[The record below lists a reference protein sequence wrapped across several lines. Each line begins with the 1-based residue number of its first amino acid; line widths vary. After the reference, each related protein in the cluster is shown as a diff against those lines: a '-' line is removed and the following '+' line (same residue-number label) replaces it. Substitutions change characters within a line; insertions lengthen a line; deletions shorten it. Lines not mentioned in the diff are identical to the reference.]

1 MTFHAASRDAL
12 AAAEL
17 KLLEVLGDTS
27 ATPGATSGST
37 PASPAVPGT
46 TPAPAQTPAPARSR
60 TARGAKGAPNAAA
73 PAAPTT
79 TSGPVHQLGEQLGDE
94 LFAVVRMLDAE
105 IGLRRALGDSSAAPE
120 RREGLLVGLL
130 SGKVS
135 QQALDVLVAV
145 VRERWSTPRELLDG
159 IERLGRTALL
169 VRAERAGRLDAVE
182 DELFRFGR
190 IVAGDTAL
198 EQALTDR
205 ATPASAKAELVR
217 TLIGN
222 KAEDVTV
229 RLVEQLVV
237 APQGRALVAGL
248 GELAEEAARR
258 RERSVAY
265 VVAAGPLTQ
274 QQQER
279 LSATLHRIYARPM
292 ALHVEV
298 DPSIL
303 GGLVIRVGDEVIDG
317 SATGRLEQLRRRL
330 AG

>member
-1 MTFHAASRDAL
+1 MTFHAASREAL

-17 KLLEVLGDTS
+17 KLLEVLGDAP
-27 ATPGATSGST
+27 ATPST
-37 PASPAVPGT
+37 PAVPGA
-46 TPAPAQTPAPARSR
+46 TPAPAAKPTRSR
-60 TARGAKGAPNAAA
+60 TRAPKAAAAA
-73 PAAPTT
+73 PAAAPA
-79 TSGPVHQLGEQLGDE
+79 TSGPAEQLGDE
-94 LFAVVRMLDAE
+94 LFAVVRLLDSE
-105 IGLRRALGDSSAAPE
+105 IGLRRALGDTSAEPE
-120 RREGLLVGLL
+120 RREGLLTGLL

-135 QQALDVLVAV
+135 QQALEVLVAV

-222 KAEDVTV
+222 KAEEVTV
-229 RLVEQLVV
+229 RLVEQLVI
-237 APQGRALVAGL
+237 APQGRALVVGL
-248 GELAEEAARR
+248 GELAEEAAKR

-265 VVAAGPLTQ
+265 VVSAGPLTE

-279 LSATLHRIYARPM
+279 LTATLNRIYARPV

>member
-17 KLLEVLGDTS
+17 KLLEALGDAP
-27 ATPGATSGST
+27 ATPAT
-37 PASPAVPGT
+37 PASSEA
-46 TPAPAQTPAPARSR
+46 PAPTRARTTRARTP
-60 TARGAKGAPNAAA
+60 KAA
-73 PAAPTT
+73 PPAAVSTEMA
-79 TSGPVHQLGEQLGDE
+79 GPADQLGDE
-94 LFAVVRMLDAE
+94 LFAVVRLFDGE
-105 IGLRRALGDSSAAPE
+105 VGLRRALGDSSAEPE
-120 RREGLLVGLL
+120 RRERLLSGLL

-135 QQALDVLVAV
+135 QQALEVLVAV

-205 ATPASAKAELVR
+205 TTPASAKAELVR

-222 KAEDVTV
+222 KAEAVTV

-248 GELAEEAARR
+248 GELAEEAAKR

-265 VVAAGPLTQ
+265 VVSAGPLTE

-279 LSATLHRIYARPM
+279 LAATLNRIYARPI

-298 DPSIL
+298 DPDIL

-317 SATGRLEQLRRRL
+317 SATGRLDQLRRRL

>member
-17 KLLEVLGDTS
+17 KLLDVLGTGTK
-27 ATPGATSGST
+27 AAST
-37 PASPAVPGT
+37 
-46 TPAPAQTPAPARSR
+46 RSR
-60 TARGAKGAPNAAA
+60 SAKTAAKGTAKASSAD
-73 PAAPTT
+73 
-79 TSGPVHQLGEQLGDE
+79 QLGDE
-94 LFAVVRMLDAE
+94 LFAVVRLLDAE
-105 IGLRRALGDSSAAPE
+105 IGLRRAIGDSSAAPE
-120 RREGLLVGLL
+120 RREQLLTGLL
-130 SGKVS
+130 SGKVGE
-135 QQALDVLVAV
+135 QTLEVLVAA
-145 VRERWSTPRELLDG
+145 VRERWSTPRELVDG
-159 IERLGRTALL
+159 IDHLGRTALL
-169 VRAERAGRLDAVE
+169 VRAEREGRLDAVE

-205 ATPASAKAELVR
+205 SAPNSAKAELVR
-217 TLIGN
+217 SLVGD

-229 RLVEQLVV
+229 ALVEQLVV

-248 GELAEEAARR
+248 GELADEAAKR

-279 LSATLHRIYARPM
+279 LVAALDRIYARPI

-298 DPSIL
+298 DPDIQ
-303 GGLVIRVGDEVIDG
+303 GGLVIKVGDEVIDG
-317 SATGRLEQLRRRL
+317 SATGRIDELRRRL